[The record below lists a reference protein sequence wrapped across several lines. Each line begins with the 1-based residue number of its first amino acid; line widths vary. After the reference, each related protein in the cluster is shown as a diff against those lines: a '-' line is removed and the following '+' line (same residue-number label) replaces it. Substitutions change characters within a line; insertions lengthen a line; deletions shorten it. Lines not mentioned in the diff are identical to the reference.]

1 MDKIHGT
8 LAQFEELEEWLF
20 GNQTEVLCEFGD
32 YPRRPVLP
40 SDCLFEYND
49 SKEIASFPE
58 EIELWLLDNCPIS
71 WLQDL
76 LKDKYPF

>member
-1 MDKIHGT
+1 MDKIHGS

-20 GNQTEVLCEFGD
+20 ENQRDIFCNIEGCHH
-32 YPRRPVLP
+32 PILP
-40 SDCLFEYND
+40 SNCLVDYND

-58 EIELWLLDNCPIS
+58 EIELWLLDNCPIP

>member
-20 GNQTEVLCEFGD
+20 ENQQQVFCNLGD
-32 YPRRPVLP
+32 VIRPVTP
-40 SDCLFEYND
+40 SDCLFEYNE
-49 SKEIASFPE
+49 SKEIASFPQ
-58 EIELWLLDNCPIS
+58 EIELWLLDNCPIP